1 MTIKIEKKIKG
12 FSLVDLDQEKAR
24 KAAEEAAAVVQMDE
38 TLQRP
43 ETLVGATYKIKSPLF
58 EHALYVTINDIVL
71 NPGTAFEQ
79 RRPFE
84 IFINSKGMEHF
95 QWIVALTRIMSAVFR
110 KGGDCTF
117 LVEELKAVF
126 DPRGGYLKRG
136 GIYMPSLVA
145 EIGAV
150 LERHLVAIGLMEGQK
165 LDEEHK
171 LYLAEKRAAYEASLG
186 TTTAEPGEGF
196 PPRRPALRQ
205 VQHPGGGAD
214 GRLRH
219 LPQLRPFEMW
229 VSRIR
234 RSMLRPGE
242 RPAMDGRAG
251 VEPGH
256 GVTTGMSAIKLI
268 FATQKHALPR
278 RTTSHGWSV
287 RGAKNPVGAN
297 SFAKDGAAVPTI
309 PQGRP
314 AVCLANEF
322 APT

>member
-1 MTIKIEKKIKG
+1 MTVKITQKIKG
-12 FSLVDLDQEKAR
+12 FQVVDVAEEKAR
-24 KAAEEAAAVVQMDE
+24 AEAAAAAAVVKMDE

-43 ETLVGATYKIKSPLF
+43 EMLVGATYKIKSPLF

-136 GIYMPSLVA
+136 GVYMPSLVA

-165 LDEEHK
+165 LDEEQR
-171 LYLAEKRAAYEASLG
+171 LYLAEKRAAYEASQG
-186 TTTAEPGEGF
+186 ITTAEPGEGF
-196 PPRRPALRQ
+196 PPGAQLCGKCNTQ
-205 VQHPGGGAD
+205 AVVQ
-214 GRLRH
+214 
-219 LPQLRPFEMW
+219 
-229 VSRIR
+229 
-234 RSMLRPGE
+234 
-242 RPAMDGRAG
+242 MDGC
-251 VEPGH
+251 
-256 GVTTGMSAIKLI
+256 
-268 FATQKHALPR
+268 AT
-278 RTTSHGWSV
+278 
-287 RGAKNPVGAN
+287 
-297 SFAKDGAAVPTI
+297 
-309 PQGRP
+309 
-314 AVCLANEF
+314 CLNCGYSKCG
-322 APT
+322 